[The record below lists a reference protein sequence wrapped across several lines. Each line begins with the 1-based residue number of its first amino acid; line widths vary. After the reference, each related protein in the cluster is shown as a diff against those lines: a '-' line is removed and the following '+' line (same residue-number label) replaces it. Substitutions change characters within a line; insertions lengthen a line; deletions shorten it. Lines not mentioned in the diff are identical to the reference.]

1 MQRTLYIIL
10 IGITSLLLTACGGG
24 TAPQS
29 VTTTSI
35 LSDHSLN
42 GEISL
47 TSSNTASVLQ
57 GRTQSLF
64 AGVDQNTLTEY
75 RAFLDFPLGGAV
87 GVPYGAVI
95 DSAYLD
101 IYVNSVLPSPGT
113 VPLLI
118 DLISYPLP
126 TLVTSDYDRN
136 VQPPLASTRPQIPI
150 TSADV
155 GHNVS
160 IDITSLMIEAQARGL
175 SDLQL
180 RILQDFVPYYGL
192 FEIDD
197 TTGIDRS
204 KFAPVLTVS
213 YH

>member
-10 IGITSLLLTACGGG
+10 LGVASLLLTGCGGG
-24 TAPQS
+24 TPPP
-29 VTTTSI
+29 TTTSI
-35 LSDHSLN
+35 LSEPSLD

-47 TSSNTASVLQ
+47 TSTNSSSVLQ

-75 RAFLDFPLGGAV
+75 RAFLDFPLGGAN
-87 GVPYGAVI
+87 GIPFNAVI

-118 DLISYPLP
+118 DLVSLQPP
-126 TLVTSDYDRN
+126 TLVASHFDRN
-136 VQPPLASTRPQIPI
+136 SQPPLVSIRPQAPI

-160 IDITSLMIEAQARGL
+160 IDITSLMIEAQASSL
-175 SDLQL
+175 TDLQL
-180 RILQDFVPYYGL
+180 RILQDFVPYYGM

-197 TTGIDRS
+197 TTGIDRA
-204 KFAPVLTVS
+204 KYAPVLTVT